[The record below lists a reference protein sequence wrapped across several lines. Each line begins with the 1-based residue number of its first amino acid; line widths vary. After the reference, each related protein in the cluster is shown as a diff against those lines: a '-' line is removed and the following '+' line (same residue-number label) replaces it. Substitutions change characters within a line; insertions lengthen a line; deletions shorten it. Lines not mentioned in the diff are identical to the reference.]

1 MRNGNRRRVR
11 VADVGR
17 LSQTRASAV
26 RRGVRGDGRWTQAA
40 SQGARGAAGNGLNA
54 QGECCMVREADLI
67 RSEIDQ
73 IRSNLDSK
81 LIRLEARAREM
92 TPRRV
97 AQRFVR
103 ERAFEQV
110 VGSTLMFAGA
120 LMAWRKIGRAHV

>member
-1 MRNGNRRRVR
+1 
-11 VADVGR
+11 
-17 LSQTRASAV
+17 
-26 RRGVRGDGRWTQAA
+26 
-40 SQGARGAAGNGLNA
+40 
-54 QGECCMVREADLI
+54 MVREADLI

-73 IRSNLDSK
+73 TRSNLDSK
-81 LIRLEARAREM
+81 LMRLEERAREM

-120 LMAWRKIGRAHV
+120 LMAWRNYRRNC